1 MSSDAL
7 FQLGMD
13 LIMVQA
19 PPKRKKS
26 FPGASLPTER
36 DARIFSVSVMGFGLL
51 APISSSISFGQSG
64 STT

>member
-26 FPGASLPTER
+26 FPGALSR
-36 DARIFSVSVMGFGLL
+36 RRGRKDFSVSVMGFGLL